1 MDFDA
6 RDFKVAGSEREYKAR
21 GSSPTVREG
30 LTARRANNVT
40 TKHGQFQT
48 RYPNYN
54 VLDKWSSP
62 DWDDQTR
69 KVVRKRLEEIPPI
82 RFFTQEEAR
91 TLAAVAE
98 RIVPQP
104 DRAEAEKIPIVPW
117 IDEKLFEDRRDGFRY
132 EELPPQREAWRL
144 GLAGIDETARSLF
157 ADKPFVGLDPLS
169 QDDVLGRVARGDPPG
184 EAWER
189 LPARR
194 FFTSVLSTTIV
205 RLYYAHPLAWNEIGY
220 SGPSAVRGHVRK
232 WEGGVDPWEAQ
243 EGGRR

>member
-69 KVVRKRLEEIPPI
+69 EVVRKRLEEIPPI
-82 RFFTQEEAR
+82 RFFTHEEAR
-91 TLAAVAE
+91 TLTAVAE
-98 RIVPQP
+98 RIIPQP
-104 DRAEAEKIPIVPW
+104 DRADAEKIPIVPW
-117 IDEKLFEDRRDGFRY
+117 IDEKLYEDKRDGYRY
-132 EELPPQREAWRL
+132 EEMPQQRDAWRL
-144 GLAGIDETARSLF
+144 GLKGINESAQALFEEKQF
-157 ADKPFVGLDPLS
+157 ADLDRRS
-169 QDDVLGRVARGDPPG
+169 QDVVLTHVARGAPPG
-184 EAWER
+184 NTWQLLSA
-189 LPARR
+189 AR
-194 FFTSVLSTTIV
+194 FFKDVLCSTIV
-205 RLYYAHPLAWNEIGY
+205 KI
-220 SGPSAVRGHVRK
+220 
-232 WEGGVDPWEAQ
+232 
-243 EGGRR
+243 